1 MKKGNGFIEA
11 CMRHNRMML
20 FLVGALVLLGI
31 YALRVMPKQE
41 FPAVTIRQGVIVAV
55 YPGATSQEVEEQ
67 VAKPLEE
74 FLYTFSEI
82 YKEKTYTL
90 SQDGKLF
97 VMVELNPQVNNK
109 DQVWSKIKHGL
120 KEFKMSLPTGVLAL
134 VAKDDFGDTSALL
147 ITLESPDKSYRELE
161 DYMTQLEGNLRRIP
175 SVSNLRRYGVQ
186 QEQISIYLDEEK
198 MVAYGIGRKTIA
210 ATLFSQGFTTGGAH
224 LEDEAQRLPI
234 YVKESYDNE
243 EVLANQL
250 IYSDALGNMIRLK
263 DVARVVREYPSADSY
278 IQQGEQRALVLS
290 MEMKQGE
297 NIVAYGQEVDKV
309 LAAFQEQLPASV
321 SMERIADQPQV
332 VNDSVT
338 SFLRDLFL
346 SIVVVIVIMMIL
358 FPFRSA
364 VVAATSIPISIFI
377 SVAIMF
383 FCGIELNTV
392 TLAALIVVL
401 GMIVDNS
408 IIVIDAYLERLDAGM
423 SRWHAAI
430 SSAKDYFASIFL
442 ATLCICVTFYPL
454 LFTMEGELG
463 DFLTLFPWTITIS
476 LMSSLAVAMVFIP
489 FLQFVLIKQ
498 GLQARAAQ
506 KKEKRW
512 GFNLLDPVQRIYEV
526 VLGYTFRFPKL
537 TILGGLLSIV
547 LALLLFTQI
556 DVRMMP
562 HADRNQLAVEIFLP
576 QGASLEQTAA
586 VTDSVYSLLAT
597 DERVSSVTRFVGSG
611 SPRFQTTYAPHLPA
625 YNYAQFIVNTQSS
638 EATISLLDAHA
649 NAWANRF
656 PNAYVKLKQL
666 DYSSVATPI
675 EIRFRGDELAL
686 LRESGDRLMQRMQQ
700 LEGLVWVHSNYEE
713 MLPSVQVTLDP
724 VASARL
730 GITRTSVASDLSMS
744 YGGIPVGTLWEG
756 NYPLSVVVKREEREI
771 GQAYNGVGDT
781 YLTTWGGG
789 MVPLRQVGEVT
800 PVWSPGQI
808 VRRNGVRTLTVM
820 ADVQRGYSEGALL
833 KEVQKIMDKELAT
846 QLPEGVEYEY
856 GGNAEKDKETISPII
871 DGLTI
876 AVVIIFLFLLFN
888 FKKISIALVALFST
902 LLCLLGAALGLWIA
916 GVNFSLT
923 CVLGIISLLGI
934 IVRNAIIMFEYAEEL
949 HHQQH
954 YTARNAAFEA
964 GKRRML
970 PIFLTSATTAFGVV
984 PMIISQSSLWMPMGV
999 VICMGTVVSMVL
1011 VVTVLPV
1018 VYWKIYRKEPV

>member
-1 MKKGNGFIEA
+1 
-11 CMRHNRMML
+11 
-20 FLVGALVLLGI
+20 
-31 YALRVMPKQE
+31 
-41 FPAVTIRQGVIVAV
+41 
-55 YPGATSQEVEEQ
+55 
-67 VAKPLEE
+67 
-74 FLYTFSEI
+74 
-82 YKEKTYTL
+82 
-90 SQDGKLF
+90 
-97 VMVELNPQVNNK
+97 
-109 DQVWSKIKHGL
+109 KIKHGL
-120 KEFKMSLPTGVLAL
+120 KDFKVKLPTGVLAL

-161 DYMTQLEGNLRRIP
+161 HYMTQLEGELRRIP
-175 SVSNLRRYGVQ
+175 SVSNLRRYGIQ

-210 ATLFSQGFTTGGAH
+210 SMLFSQGLTMGGAH
-224 LEDEAQRLPI
+224 VEDESTRVPI
-234 YVKESYDNE
+234 YVKETYQNE
-243 EVLANQL
+243 EVIANQI
-250 IYSDALGNMIRLK
+250 IYSDALGNIIRLK
-263 DVARVVREYPSADSY
+263 DVAKVVREYPTPDSY
-278 IQQGEQRALVLS
+278 IQQAEQRALLLS
-290 MEMKQGE
+290 MEMKHGE
-297 NIVAYGQEVDKV
+297 NIVAYGREVDKV
-309 LAAFQEQLPASV
+309 LTKFQEQLPASV
-321 SMERIADQPQV
+321 SLERIADQPKV

-346 SIVVVIVIMMIL
+346 SIVVVVVVMMIL

-454 LFTMEGELG
+454 LLTMKGELG

-476 LMSSLAVAMVFIP
+476 LMSSLAVAMIFIP
-489 FLQFVLIKQ
+489 FLQYVLIKQ
-498 GLQARAAQ
+498 GLKARSTE
-506 KKEKRW
+506 KKW
-512 GFNLLDPVQRIYEV
+512 GFNLLDPIQRIYEK
-526 VLGYTFRFPKL
+526 VLDCTFRFPWL
-537 TILGGLLSIV
+537 TILGGAASV
-547 LALLLFTQI
+547 VVALLIFTQI

-562 HADRNQLAVEIFLP
+562 HADRNQFAVEIFLP
-576 QGASLEQTAA
+576 QGSSLEQTAE
-586 VTDSVYSLLAT
+586 VTDSVYTLLVD
-597 DERVSSVTRFVGSG
+597 DERVSSITRFIGTG

-625 YNYAQFIVNTQSS
+625 YNYAQFIVNTTSS
-638 EATISLLDAHA
+638 EATVSLLDAYT
-649 NAWANRF
+649 NEWANRF

-675 EIRFRGDELAL
+675 EIRFRGEDIAL
-686 LRESGDRLMQRMQQ
+686 LKESADSLMHRMNQID
-700 LEGLVWVHSNYEE
+700 GLIWVHTNYEE
-713 MLPSVQVTLDP
+713 MLPSAQVTLDP
-724 VASARL
+724 VAASRL
-730 GITRTSVASDLSMS
+730 GITRTSVASDLAMN

-756 NYPLSVVVKREEREI
+756 NYPLNVVLKKNESEDSQ
-771 GQAYNGVGDT
+771 GYSAVGDT
-781 YLTTWGGG
+781 YLTTWAGG
-789 MVPLRQVGEVT
+789 MVPLRQVAEVT
-800 PVWSPGQI
+800 PVWNPGQI
-808 VRRNGVRTLTVM
+808 VRRNGVRTLSVM
-820 ADVQRGYSEGALL
+820 ADVQRGYSEGTLF
-833 KEVQKIMDKELAT
+833 KKVQTVMDKELAT
-846 QLPEGVEYEY
+846 NLPQGVAYEY

-871 DGLTI
+871 SGLSI
-876 AVVIIFLFLLFN
+876 SVAIIFLFLLFN
-888 FKKISIALVALFST
+888 FKKISIAVMSLFST
-902 LLCLLGAALGLWIA
+902 LLCLFGAAIGLWLA

-949 HHQQH
+949 HHEQH
-954 YTARNAAFEA
+954 YTARNAAYEA

-984 PMIISQSSLWMPMGV
+984 PMIISQTSLWMPMGV
-999 VICMGTVVSMVL
+999 VICMGTIVSMVL

-1018 VYWKIYRKEPV
+1018 VYWKIYRKEAV

>member
-1 MKKGNGFIEA
+1 MKKRIGFIEA

-20 FLVGALVLLGI
+20 FLIGALVLLGI
-31 YALRVMPKQE
+31 YALKVMPKQE
-41 FPAVTIRQGVIVAV
+41 FPQVTVRQGVIVAL
-55 YPGATSQEVEEQ
+55 YPGATSLEVEEQ

-74 FLYTFSEI
+74 FLYTFGEI
-82 YKEKTYTL
+82 YKEKSYSL

-97 VMVELNPQVNNK
+97 VMVELNPQVKNK

-120 KEFKMSLPTGVLAL
+120 KEFKLTLPTGVLAL

-147 ITLESPDKSYRELE
+147 ISLESSDKSYRELE
-161 DYMTQLEGNLRRIP
+161 GYLTQLEGELRRIP

-198 MVAYGIGRKTIA
+198 MVAYGMGRKTVA
-210 ATLFSQGFTTGGAH
+210 AILFQQGFTTGGAH
-224 LEDEAQRLPI
+224 LEDEVQRLPI
-234 YVKESYDNE
+234 YVKTSYENE
-243 EVLANQL
+243 EVLANQ
-250 IYSDALGNMIRLK
+250 IVYSDGAGNLIRLK
-263 DVARVVREYPSADSY
+263 DVAQVVREYPSPDSY

-290 MEMKQGE
+290 MEMKQGK
-297 NIVAYGQEVDKV
+297 NIVAYGQEVDQV
-309 LAAFQEQLPASV
+309 LSAFQQQLPPSV
-321 SMERIADQPQV
+321 SMERIADQPKV

-346 SIVVVIVIMMIL
+346 SIVVVVVVMMIL

-364 VVAATSIPISIFI
+364 VVAATSIPITIFI
-377 SVAIMF
+377 SVAIMY

-408 IIVIDAYLERLDAGM
+408 IIVIDAYLERLDAGL

-476 LMSSLAVAMVFIP
+476 LMSSLAVAMIFIP

-498 GLQARAAQ
+498 GLKARAQ
-506 KKEKRW
+506 EKKEQRW
-512 GFNLLDPVQRIYEV
+512 GFNLLDPVQRLYEW
-526 VLGYTFRFPKL
+526 VLQLTFRFPKL
-537 TILGGLLSIV
+537 TILSGLLSV
-547 LALLLFTQI
+547 VVALLLFTQI

-562 HADRNQLAVEIFLP
+562 RADRNQLAVEVYLP

-586 VTDSVYSLLAT
+586 VTDSLYTLLDA
-597 DERVSSVTRFVGSG
+597 DEGVTSVTRFVGSG
-611 SPRFQTTYAPHLPA
+611 SPRFQNTYAPHLPA
-625 YNYAQFIVNTQSS
+625 YNYAQFIVNMQSN
-638 EATISLLDAHA
+638 EATIALLDAYA
-649 NAWANRF
+649 NEWANRF

-666 DYSSVATPI
+666 DYSNVATPV
-675 EIRFRGDELAL
+675 EVRFRGEDIAS
-686 LRESGDRLMQRMQQ
+686 LRESADSLMQHMKA
-700 LEGLVWVHSNYEE
+700 LEGLVWIHTNYEE
-713 MLPSVQVTLDP
+713 MVPSVQVALDP
-724 VASARL
+724 VAASRL
-730 GITRTSVASDLSMS
+730 GITRTSVASDLSVN
-744 YGGIPVGTLWEG
+744 YGGVPVGTLWEG
-756 NYPLSVVVKREEREI
+756 NYPLNVVLKRAVDEDS
-771 GQAYNGVGDT
+771 QAYSGVGNT

-789 MVPLRQVGEVT
+789 MVPLRQVGEIT
-800 PVWSPGQI
+800 PIWTPGQI
-808 VRRNGVRTLTVM
+808 VRRNGVRTLSVM
-820 ADVQRGYSEGALL
+820 ADVKRGYSEGALI
-833 KEVQKIMDKELAT
+833 KEVQQLMEKEVAPL
-846 QLPEGVEYEY
+846 LPQGVAYEY
-856 GGNAEKDKETISPII
+856 GGNAEKDKETIVPIVN
-871 DGLTI
+871 GLAI

-888 FKKISIALVALFST
+888 FKKLSIALVALFST

-916 GVNFSLT
+916 GVSFSLT

-934 IVRNAIIMFEYAEEL
+934 IVRNAIIMFEYAEDL

-954 YTARNAAFEA
+954 YSARNAAYEA

-984 PMIISQSSLWMPMGV
+984 PMILSQSSLWMPMGI

-1018 VYWKIYRKEPV
+1018 VYWKIYRKEAI